1 MIVWLFAECL
11 DFTLFYGEKNR
22 LEKLPK
28 LEIWSGPDVLRV
40 RMKNSG
46 RLERMRLASR
56 ILLGFQIAEKL
67 ENCIFF
73 YLPSVLVSLFFFGTF
88 LNS

>member
-1 MIVWLFAECL
+1 MFSAVHFRYDGSSYLKSMIVWLFAECL
-11 DFTLFYGEKNR
+11 DFTLFYGETKS
-22 LEKLPK
+22 LKSCQSWK
-28 LEIWSGPDVLRV
+28 FWSGPDVLRV
-40 RMKNSG
+40 QMKNSG

-73 YLPSVLVSLFFFGTF
+73 
-88 LNS
+88 